1 MGGTS
6 TSSQTQTS
14 QSSPWSAATPA
25 LNGILSG
32 INSLVPQAGVNAATK
47 GAENTL
53 LSNYSTGNAYA
64 PAIGNVAT
72 GLLNGGGANAN
83 DDAIRASLA
92 AYRGQLSP
100 LASNTNYNPY
110 ATPGFADAL
119 KTSDA
124 DITNSIN
131 GQWAGAGRDQSPGN
145 AQALAR
151 GLAQGNSQAIVN
163 QYQNNVQNQ
172 QAAANN
178 LFGGGNTTYGLL
190 NNTQATANTNRQAG
204 VGAASAALDANNWG
218 PNGILA
224 TESNAFN
231 LPASQYQTLLG
242 TVLPAAQAFGAS
254 NSSGTA
260 SQTMSPV
267 QQFSTLMGGLRY
279 VPGFGSGMGSLL
291 FGGA

>member
-32 INSLVPQAGVNAATK
+32 INSLIPQAGASAAAK
-47 GAENTL
+47 GAQNTL
-53 LSNYSTGNAYA
+53 LSNYSAGNPYA
-64 PAIGNVAT
+64 PAVGNVAT
-72 GLLNGGGANAN
+72 GLLGGGGANAN
-83 DDAIRASLA
+83 DGGINANLTT
-92 AYRGQLSP
+92 YRGQLTP
-100 LASNTNYNPY
+100 LVSNTNYNPY
-110 ATPGFADAL
+110 TTPGFADAL

-124 DITNSIN
+124 DITNAIN
-131 GQWAGAGRDQSPGN
+131 GRWAGAGRDLSPGN

-151 GLAQGNSQAIVN
+151 GLAQGNSQAIFG
-163 QYQNNVQNQ
+163 QYNANVQNQ
-172 QAAANN
+172 QNAANS
-178 LFGGGNTTYGLL
+178 LFGAGNTTYGLL
-190 NNTQATANTNRQAG
+190 NNTQATANANRQAG

-218 PNGILA
+218 PNGILT
-224 TESNAFN
+224 TESNAFS

-242 TVLPAAQAFGAS
+242 SVLPAAQAFGTS
-254 NSSGTA
+254 TGSGTA

-267 QQFSTLMGGLRY
+267 QQFATLGQGAANW
-279 VPGFGSGMGSLL
+279 GKFL